1 MEPCWSVSGTRNG
14 VTDRALLQRLY
25 DPLVYGNKRVCW
37 CRNQLTCGG
46 ERICACDSAVEVVGA
61 VFRIHLDERNDSVPT
76 LACLNRKQEVCVE
89 VCVAEKS
96 EYTKESMESRRTSE
110 SYLVMDE
117 HQCPQRT
124 LGEQRPPHSPLT
136 FDLW

>member
-1 MEPCWSVSGTRNG
+1 MEPCWSVFGTCNG

-25 DPLVYGNKRVCW
+25 DPLVFGKRRVYR
-37 CRNQLTCGG
+37 CRNQSLCGG
-46 ERICACDSAVEVVGA
+46 ERICACDSAVEVIGA

-96 EYTKESMESRRTSE
+96 E
-110 SYLVMDE
+110 
-117 HQCPQRT
+117 
-124 LGEQRPPHSPLT
+124 
-136 FDLW
+136 